1 MGLAEA
7 TLSSWK
13 GQTVVVVTSDHRT
26 FRGILTDVDANA
38 LLMDDAVEGTTSN
51 TDAWTEVR
59 MGDGVANKVAGLHG
73 TTVFQ
78 RPGGQHQYR
87 LTRVLILRENLHRV
101 WQVKEARPLP
111 KAPVEE

>member
-1 MGLAEA
+1 MAQ
-7 TLSSWK
+7 WK
-13 GQTVVVVTSDHRT
+13 GQTVVAVTSDHRA
-26 FRGILTDVDANA
+26 FRGTLTDIDSGAI
-38 LLMDDAVEGTTSN
+38 LLDDAVEGTTGN
-51 TDAWTEVR
+51 TDAWSEVR
-59 MGDGVANKVAGLHG
+59 MGDAVANKIAGVHG

-111 KAPVEE
+111 KAVEE